1 MRVLVSAASKYGSTN
16 EIAEAI
22 GKELSAA
29 GHEVDVRPPA
39 DVSGVDSYDAVVLGS
54 AVFVGHWLE
63 PARKLVER
71 ERDELRQRPVWLFSS
86 GPIGEPP
93 MPKGDD
99 AVDVADIIEATGAR
113 EHRIFNGKL
122 DKRGL
127 SFPERAVV
135 FALRVAE
142 GDFRLGRDR
151 VVGARHRRC
160 AERQFDPL
168 SARPRDPA

>member
-1 MRVLVSAASKYGSTN
+1 MMRVLVSAASKYGSTT

-29 GHEVDVRPPA
+29 GHDVDVRPPA
-39 DVSGVDSYDAVVLGS
+39 DVSSIESYDAVVLGS
-54 AVFVGHWLE
+54 AVYVGHWLE
-63 PARKLVER
+63 PVHKLIER
-71 ERDELRQRPVWLFSS
+71 EREALRQRPVWLFSS

-99 AVDVADIIEATGAR
+99 AVGIADIVEATAAR
-113 EHRIFNGKL
+113 EHHIFNGKL
-122 DKRGL
+122 DKHRL

-142 GDFRLGRDR
+142 GDFRDWDA
-151 VVGARHRRC
+151 VASWARGI
-160 AERQFDPL
+160 AAALNAD
-168 SARPRDPA
+168 STG

>member
-1 MRVLVSAASKYGSTN
+1 VRVLVSAASKYGSTT

-29 GHEVDVRPPA
+29 GHDVDVRPPA
-39 DVSGVDSYDAVVLGS
+39 HVSSIESYDAVVLGS
-54 AVFVGHWLE
+54 AVYVGHWLE
-63 PARKLVER
+63 PVRTLVER
-71 ERDELRQRPVWLFSS
+71 EREALRQRPVWLFSS

-99 AVDVADIIEATGAR
+99 AVDIAGIIEATGAR

-122 DKRGL
+122 DKHRL

-142 GDFRLGRDR
+142 GDFRDWDAIAAWGRDIAAQLADEASR
-151 VVGARHRRC
+151 
-160 AERQFDPL
+160 
-168 SARPRDPA
+168 